1 MFVTS
6 AKMPAPITAPTFAT
20 TATTTLTKLPQAT
33 TATIT
38 NKSSRV
44 SLQLTHELGGY
55 IRRMRS
61 HAITEDMKNTIN
73 TKIVQLSL
81 SATP

>member
-1 MFVTS
+1 MTPPTS
-6 AKMPAPITAPTFAT
+6 HYGHNCPDETSK
-20 TATTTLTKLPQAT
+20 AT

-38 NKSSRV
+38 NKSSRA
-44 SLQLTHELGGY
+44 SFQLTHELGGY

-61 HAITEDMKNTIN
+61 RAPTEHLKNTSN
-73 TKIVQLSL
+73 SKIHQLSL

>member
-1 MFVTS
+1 MT
-6 AKMPAPITAPTFAT
+6 TPT
-20 TATTTLTKLPQAT
+20 KRPQAT
-33 TATIT
+33 TATIM
-38 NKSSRV
+38 NKSSRA

-61 HAITEDMKNTIN
+61 RTPTENMKNTIN

-81 SATP
+81 SVTP

>member
-1 MFVTS
+1 MV
-6 AKMPAPITAPTFAT
+6 ITAPTE
-20 TATTTLTKLPQAT
+20 LPQAT
-33 TATIT
+33 TAIII
-38 NKSSRV
+38 NKSSRA

-61 HAITEDMKNTIN
+61 RAPTENLKNTTD
-73 TKIVQLSL
+73 TKIVRLSL